1 MNNYHPFL
9 KHQVIVDSIKIL
21 SFRIHD
27 RFPKS
32 SLKEHAFNFVQ
43 FSKDFDVK
51 LDDSKK
57 WSKLFMIWK
66 GILILITSIFSVVL
80 LYLLIVGLHVS
91 TLHDKL
97 PVFDACFNMSF
108 IFFGS
113 FYFLFTVDR
122 WYSRKKI
129 SELLIELKNY
139 IHVADMH
146 QINKDP
152 NHFHDE
158 YIRAENSPI
167 KNLTK
172 FELKRYLDYTQE
184 FISLSS
190 KLSCLILDK
199 FKDDQEIIS
208 RVNEVELLCNG
219 ISSKIWQKIIIQ
231 NSLDE

>member
-1 MNNYHPFL
+1 MKNYHPSL
-9 KHQVIVDSIKIL
+9 KHQVIVDRIKIL

-32 SLKEHAFNFVQ
+32 SLKEHSFNFVQ
-43 FSKDFDVK
+43 FSKEFKMKIDN
-51 LDDSKK
+51 SKK
-57 WSKLFMIWK
+57 WSKMFWIWK
-66 GILILITSIFSVVL
+66 VALMLITLVF
-80 LYLLIVGLHVS
+80 S
-91 TLHDKL
+91 TLMMDHLIKDLSDSPLETL
-97 PVFDACFNMSF
+97 PILNAFFNMSF
-108 IFFGS
+108 LFFGF

-122 WYSRKKI
+122 WYSRIRI

-158 YIRAENSPI
+158 YISAENSPT
-167 KNLTK
+167 KSLTK
-172 FELKRYLDYTQE
+172 FELQRYLDYTHE

-199 FKDDQEIIS
+199 FHDDQEIIS
-208 RVNEVELLCNG
+208 SVNEVDLLCNG
-219 ISSKIWQKIIIQ
+219 ISSKIWQKIIVL
-231 NSLDE
+231 NSIEE